1 VEKEGEERDGWRDHG
16 GTVEMVRAVMGDN
29 RVASDPTAALVM
41 APTLDLP
48 FFVARFLV
56 PAAYGTMRWETGTT
70 AHSDDFCAMAV

>member
-1 VEKEGEERDGWRDHG
+1 MEKEGEERDGWRDHG

-56 PAAYGTMRWETGTT
+56 PAAHGPPPRTGL
-70 AHSDDFCAMAV
+70 